1 MLNIL
6 ESTKIFVSLEPID
19 MRNSINGLSAK
30 IGDVFEQSAMSR
42 HLFVF
47 YNKARDKVKLIFWD
61 RNGFVL
67 YYKRLEKGRFKFKKA
82 SDNKTIELT
91 ENQLQWLLAGLDFQ
105 LMLEFN
111 EINYS
116 QYY

>member
-1 MLNIL
+1 MLSLGEN
-6 ESTKIFVSLEPID
+6 TKIFISLDPVD
-19 MRNSINGLSAK
+19 MRNSMNGLSAK
-30 IGDVFEQSAMSR
+30 IVDVFEQSAMSR
-42 HLFVF
+42 HVFVF

-67 YYKRLEKGRFKFKKA
+67 YYKRVEKGRFKIKKSA
-82 SDNKTIELT
+82 DKATIELT

-105 LMLEFN
+105 LMHEFK

-116 QYY
+116 EYY

>member
-1 MLNIL
+1 MLKL
-6 ESTKIFVSLEPID
+6 LDGSKIFVSLTPID

-30 IGDVFEQSAMSR
+30 IGDVFDESPTSQ
-42 HLFVF
+42 HLFIF

-67 YYKRLEKGRFKFKKA
+67 YYKRLEKGRFKFNKATDKKM
-82 SDNKTIELT
+82 IELS
-91 ENQLQWLLAGLDFQ
+91 ENQLNWLLAGLDFQ
-105 LMLEFN
+105 LMHEFN

-116 QYY
+116 EYY

>member
-1 MLNIL
+1 MLKIL
-6 ESTKIFVSLEPID
+6 ENTKIFVSTTPID

-30 IGDVFEQSAMSR
+30 IGDVFSESPMSQ
-42 HLFVF
+42 HLFIF

-67 YYKRLEKGRFKFKKA
+67 YYKRLEKGRFKLKK
-82 SDNKTIELT
+82 SIDNNTMEIT
-91 ENQLQWLLAGLDFQ
+91 EDQLNWLLAGLDFQ
-105 LMLEFN
+105 LMHKFN

-116 QYY
+116 EYY